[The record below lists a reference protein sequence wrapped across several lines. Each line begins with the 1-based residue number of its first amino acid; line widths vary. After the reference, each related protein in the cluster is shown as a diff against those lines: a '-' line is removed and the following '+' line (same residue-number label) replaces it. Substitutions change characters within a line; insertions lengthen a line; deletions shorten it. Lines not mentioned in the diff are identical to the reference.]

1 MGALIVVDP
10 DERLAKH
17 LGDSMQAH
25 CALTWTQE
33 KDVAAAA
40 SAEDADVRV
49 ILIGPGVPQAEAFE
63 FAQNVCRERPDISTV
78 LVRYEVDTEL
88 LRTALRIG
96 LADVVAV
103 PNGQLAEVQIAVEA
117 ALERAIRLHGEADVD
132 ERPHRATTLTV
143 LSTKGGVGKSVVAC
157 NLAVALA
164 RLGNSVAL
172 VDLDLRSGDVGIML
186 QLKPER
192 TIADAAIESDHLDSE
207 MLRGFLAEHSSGASV
222 LLAPA
227 NPDDA
232 NVVTSPRLNRILDL
246 LGEMFEYLV
255 FDTPPILDDCVLTAI
270 DKSDLIYVVATMD
283 VASVKDTRLALQR
296 LSALG
301 YSNNSVRLLLNRAD
315 SNVWLAVADVE
326 RAVGLDISAR
336 IPSDR
341 LVPRSVNKGVPVV
354 MEAPKS
360 AVARSLN
367 DIAKSI
373 LAEGGAS

>member
-33 KDVAAAA
+33 KDVAGAA

-103 PNGQLAEVQIAVEA
+103 PNGQLAEVQVAVEA
-117 ALERAIRLHGEADVD
+117 ALERAIRLHGEADTD

-157 NLAVALA
+157 NLAVALSK
-164 RLGNSVAL
+164 LGNSVAL

-192 TIADAAIESDHLDSE
+192 TIADAAIESDHLDAE